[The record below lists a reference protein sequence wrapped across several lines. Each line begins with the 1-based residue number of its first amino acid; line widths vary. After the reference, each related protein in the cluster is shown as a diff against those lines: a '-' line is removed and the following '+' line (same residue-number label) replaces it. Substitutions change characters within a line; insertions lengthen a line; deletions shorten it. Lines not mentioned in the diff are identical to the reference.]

1 MPDPVPH
8 AELPHRA
15 AQVDHQEFEGLED
28 PGRSAFDADYQPA
41 LVVDREAGG
50 RVDAERRV
58 EFVVKAPV
66 RFDGR
71 FPSVPPADNRR
82 WFRLL

>member
-1 MPDPVPH
+1 MNECRTRFPH

-41 LVVDREAGG
+41 LVVDREQA
-50 RVDAERRV
+50 
-58 EFVVKAPV
+58 VVSM
-66 RFDGR
+66 
-71 FPSVPPADNRR
+71 PSVELN
-82 WFRLL
+82 LS